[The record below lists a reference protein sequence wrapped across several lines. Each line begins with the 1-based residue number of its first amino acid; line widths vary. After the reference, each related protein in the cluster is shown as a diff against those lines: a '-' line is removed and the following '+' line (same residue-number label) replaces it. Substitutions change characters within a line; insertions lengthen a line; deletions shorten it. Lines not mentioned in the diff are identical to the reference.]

1 MEKRTF
7 HGNITPT
14 DVGRALV
21 AEFDQGNLQAQM
33 IGDDS
38 RAVVQIASRAVRQ
51 SGGQTAMAVVL
62 EKVED
67 GVMVQ
72 LGDQQ
77 WLGVAASMGQTALSA
92 LSALRNPLFLL
103 GRLDDLAQDISSL
116 QLAETVWK
124 TIQRTVDAAGASHQI
139 SERLRR
145 TECLYCGAAVP
156 VGEPTCPACGGP
168 LGTVQPKSC
177 LKCGFVPPA
186 GAHACPKCGA
196 KISWS

>member
-1 MEKRTF
+1 MEKRVF
-7 HGNITPT
+7 HGNISPT

-21 AEFDQGNLQAQM
+21 AEFDHGNLQAQM
-33 IGDDS
+33 IGDDT
-38 RAVVQIASRAVRQ
+38 RAVVQIASRRGRN
-51 SGGQTAMAVVL
+51 SGGQTAIAVVL
-62 EKVED
+62 EKIED

-77 WLGVAASMGQTALSA
+77 MLGVAASMGQTALSA
-92 LSALRNPLFLL
+92 LSALRHPLALV

-124 TIQRTVDAAGASHQI
+124 TVQRTVEAAGASHQI

-177 LKCGFVPPA
+177 PKCGFVPAA
-186 GAHACPKCGA
+186 GARFCPKCGT
-196 KISWS
+196 KIE

>member
-1 MEKRTF
+1 VEKRTY
-7 HGNITPT
+7 HGNIAPV
-14 DVGRALV
+14 DIGRALV
-21 AEFDQGNLQAQM
+21 AEFDQGNMQAQI
-33 IGDDS
+33 IGGGD
-38 RAVVQIASRAVRQ
+38 RIVVQIASRTFRN

-92 LSALRNPLFLL
+92 LRNPLTLL
-103 GRLDDLAQDISSL
+103 GRLDDLAQDISSI
-116 QLAETVWK
+116 QLAETIWQTV
-124 TIQRTVDAAGASHQI
+124 QRTAEAAGASHQI

-145 TECLYCGAAVP
+145 TECVYCGAAAP

-168 LGTVQPKSC
+168 MGTAQPKAC
-177 LKCGFVPPA
+177 GKCGFVPPA
-186 GAHACPKCGA
+186 GARQCPKCGA
-196 KISWS
+196 KIA